1 MSYFS
6 ICFHIFHNHL
16 HHFDTL
22 HLCCYILYPSLN
34 HFYKNHSYLSW
45 VLSVRLSQ
53 LTKNTPAIVLSVQK
67 HNDVDPI
74 ANRLSELGFVN
85 GETIRLINR
94 APFGGDPILVQV
106 GFTRFALRLSEAERI
121 EVEEVRI

>member
-1 MSYFS
+1 M
-6 ICFHIFHNHL
+6 
-16 HHFDTL
+16 
-22 HLCCYILYPSLN
+22 
-34 HFYKNHSYLSW
+34 
-45 VLSVRLSQ
+45 LSVRLSQ

-121 EVEEVRI
+121 EVEEVRK